1 MFTLPITGMDNIT
14 DSKFHRGKERHQ
26 ADYARLMVN
35 AVSDGRITER
45 DRNQIQAFIS
55 EIKACGKLSDQRAY
69 KLAYQLVG
77 LRKWIPE
84 FSSVDTSTLFSGIER
99 LKAESGYTE
108 ITQGDVIKLAKR
120 FFIWLNES
128 GEAHEGLKPEKLRKI
143 KAKTLAVTKTA
154 EDIISP
160 AEMEKLFRYVSTTRN
175 RAMVELLYES
185 AGRAGEIATMTWG
198 QVIFYQNYASVRL
211 DGKTGK
217 TRQAP
222 LYSSHIALRRWK
234 DQYPG
239 GEPGPDDLI
248 FPARA
253 GGKEPMSYTG
263 MAKIVKIAAGR
274 AGIEKP
280 VTLHTFR
287 HSRITHLMQAGMNE
301 STIKLLAWGDVGSNM
316 LKVYSHLTPGDVENA
331 FNQMYGIKS
340 VEEFRGM
347 DPAVSP
353 RQCQAC
359 GMLNPP
365 GNRFCGG
372 CGKPLTQEAIS
383 EVESDEKFIE
393 QQFSPDDLDML
404 RKLLAKMKEEA

>member
-1 MFTLPITGMDNIT
+1 MDNIT
-14 DSKFHRGKERHQ
+14 DTAFHGGKEKHQ
-26 ADYARLMVN
+26 EYYARLMVN

-45 DRNQIQAFIS
+45 DRTQIQAFIS
-55 EIKACGKLSDQRAY
+55 EVKACGTLSAQRAY
-69 KLAYQLVG
+69 KLAYMLVAI
-77 LRKWIPE
+77 RRYIPE
-84 FSSVDTSTLFSGIER
+84 FSKVTTSSIFSGLEA
-99 LKAESGYTE
+99 LKAEGKYTPSSE
-108 ITQGDVIKLAKR
+108 KDLITITKR
-120 FFIWLNES
+120 FFLWLSES
-128 GEAHEGLKPEKLRKI
+128 GEAAEGLKPEKVRKI
-143 KAKTLAVTKTA
+143 KAGSINVTKTA
-154 EDIISP
+154 EDIITP
-160 AEMEKLFRYVSTTRN
+160 EQVEALFKNVSSTRN
-175 RAMVELLYES
+175 RAMIELLYES

-198 QVIFYQNYASVRL
+198 QVTFYPNYASVRL

-222 LYSSHIALRRWK
+222 LYSSHVMIRRWK

-239 GEPGPDDLI
+239 GDPGPDDLI

-253 GGKEPMSYTG
+253 GGDEPMSYNG
-263 MAKIVKIAAGR
+263 MAKIVHVAAKK
-274 AGIEKP
+274 AGIEKQ

-301 STIKLLAWGDVGSNM
+301 STIKLLAWGDVGSTM

-331 FNQMYGIKS
+331 FNELYGIKP

-353 RQCQAC
+353 RQCPGC

-372 CGKPLTQEAIS
+372 CGGALTEEAR
-383 EVESDEKFIE
+383 DE
-393 QQFSPDDLDML
+393 
-404 RKLLAKMKEEA
+404 KEEAIRRLMDDKGLMEEIAELVARRSASGS